1 MVLPIRVSIMFLP
14 DSQYESK
21 LIQINSD
28 LHCLKGRSSM
38 KGVSWD
44 NAKSKSELN
53 GIVKIMNRVLH
64 QSSQPF
70 LDLMKL

>member
-1 MVLPIRVSIMFLP
+1 
-14 DSQYESK
+14 
-21 LIQINSD
+21 
-28 LHCLKGRSSM
+28 M

-64 QSSQPF
+64 KSSQPF
-70 LDLMKL
+70 LDLMKLFKKNKK